1 MKIELKNNLKELSYT
16 SMEFNI
22 LSKLDDITDK
32 LYTLN
37 SEIQNYFKENNLE
50 ASEKIT
56 KNIEQVIDI
65 IDNTYLENIV
75 TPICKR
81 AIVNNFNV
89 DEFQEQFEELC
100 SDCGIQNQSTLVDC
114 ALDIFEKQYKIYQSM

>member
-1 MKIELKNNLKELSYT
+1 MKIEFKNNLKKLSYT
-16 SMEFNI
+16 SMEFDI
-22 LSKLDDITDK
+22 LSKLDDIADR

-50 ASEKIT
+50 TSDKIT
-56 KNIEQVIDI
+56 KNIEEVIDMV
-65 IDNTYLENIV
+65 DNTYLEHIV

-81 AIVNNFNV
+81 AVINNFTI

-114 ALDIFEKQYKIYQSM
+114 AVDIFENQYEIYQGM